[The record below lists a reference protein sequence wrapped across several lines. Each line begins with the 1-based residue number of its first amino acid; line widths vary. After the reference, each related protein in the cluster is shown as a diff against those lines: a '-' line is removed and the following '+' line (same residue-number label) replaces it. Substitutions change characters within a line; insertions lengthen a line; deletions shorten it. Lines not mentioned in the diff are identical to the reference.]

1 MNYTG
6 EEFSYN
12 SANLKVNS
20 DLQLANILDK
30 FNYEYISDVIDSSL
44 ENIFIQKSQLP
55 NVVYGYEINFNNLLD
70 GFTGN
75 ADEIQLKRYNIYTDI
90 INKVCDF
97 YNLEFTGNLESMDIY
112 TVAYS
117 LYDFF
122 VSNFFDNMIRFF
134 TMYIVYERDNIMNNF
149 KEIRTMK
156 KDNENIVQYSKQLF
170 KNESL
175 AYIYSNIEYVISN
188 ITTFDIPLQDIIN
201 YTATDRVLGEFL
213 SSILLDKRNFFRD
226 KYCSFILNENFVA
239 DNIIAI
245 KSELQKIGSS
255 FE

>member
-1 MNYTG
+1 
-6 EEFSYN
+6 
-12 SANLKVNS
+12 
-20 DLQLANILDK
+20 
-30 FNYEYISDVIDSSL
+30 
-44 ENIFIQKSQLP
+44 
-55 NVVYGYEINFNNLLD
+55 
-70 GFTGN
+70 
-75 ADEIQLKRYNIYTDI
+75 
-90 INKVCDF
+90 
-97 YNLEFTGNLESMDIY
+97 
-112 TVAYS
+112 
-117 LYDFF
+117 
-122 VSNFFDNMIRFF
+122 
-134 TMYIVYERDNIMNNF
+134 MNNF

-156 KDNENIVQYSKQLF
+156 KDNENIVKYSKQLF

-201 YTATDRVLGEFL
+201 YTATDRALGEFL